1 MAADALRRVFDCV
14 GALGGLL
21 LLSPLF
27 LVAALLIRLDSSGPV
42 FYKARRVGRNGRIFL
57 VYKFRTMVLDAAR
70 LGAGITARGDTRITR
85 VGRILRRFKIDELP
99 QFYNVALGE
108 MSLVGPRPEDPRYV
122 ATYTA
127 EQREI
132 LRAKPGIT
140 SAASLAYR
148 NEEAILTGPDWERT
162 YREMVLPDKLRI
174 DLEYLQRRTLT
185 SDLEL
190 MVRTLAKI
198 SSIYS

>member
-57 VYKFRTMVLDAAR
+57 VYKFRTMVLDADR